1 MRVAI
6 VPVAIL
12 VLVSTAGA
20 DTITM
25 SNGDR
30 LSGVVV
36 TMQQGSLLL
45 KTDYAGEVQVDW
57 SQVQELALDEPL
69 PMRLTGGEE
78 LELDRL
84 PTPEAELAEV
94 AAIAPPP
101 PPPLRWKGRV
111 DFGHAQTG
119 GNRDADLGTLTAF
132 GERKQEGRYR
142 LSLLFDAAQGA
153 SEGEET
159 ANRARLQAKYDRSA
173 GAGAH
178 NYRYYLAGAGYDKVR
193 DLDLRAEVGTGVGR
207 AVIDKPGNLLTAE
220 VGASFVRDEFTDGP
234 TESEA
239 KLRLGE
245 AWRLGLGSRSEL
257 RQSLAVLAAA
267 NELGDLTGEFVL
279 ALTHRLNHRLA
290 LTTKF
295 VNAYD
300 SRPAEG
306 TERADYTLTTQVG
319 FAFGQ

>member
-6 VPVAIL
+6 VHVAML
-12 VLVSTAGA
+12 LLVSTASA

-30 LSGVVV
+30 LSGTVV

-57 SQVQELALDEPL
+57 SQVRELALDEPL
-69 PMRLTGGEE
+69 PVRLAGGAE
-78 LELDRL
+78 LEMDLL
-84 PTPEAELAEV
+84 PAPGAELAEV
-94 AAIAPPP
+94 VAIAPPP
-101 PPPLRWKGRV
+101 PPPVRWQGRL
-111 DFGHAQTG
+111 DFGHAQTS
-119 GNRDADLGTLTAF
+119 GNKDADLGTLTAF
-132 GERKQEGRYR
+132 GERKQEGSFR
-142 LSLLFDAAQGA
+142 LSLLFDAAQGT

-173 GAGAH
+173 SAH
-178 NYRYYLAGAGYDKVR
+178 HYRYYLAGVGYDKVR
-193 DLDLRAEVGTGVGR
+193 DLDLRAEVGTGLGR
-207 AVIDKPGNLLTAE
+207 VLIDKPGNLLTAE

-234 TESEA
+234 TESDA
-239 KLRLGE
+239 KLRLGQ
-245 AWRLGLGSRSEL
+245 AWRLGVGQRSEL
-257 RQSLAVLAAA
+257 LQSLAVLAAA
-267 NELGDLTGEFVL
+267 NELGDLTGELVL
-279 ALTHRLNHRLA
+279 ALTHRLNDRLA

>member
-6 VPVAIL
+6 VPVAIF
-12 VLVSTAGA
+12 VLASTACA

-57 SQVQELALDEPL
+57 SQVQEIALDEPL
-69 PMRLTGGEE
+69 PMILASGQEME
-78 LELDRL
+78 LNRL
-84 PTPEAELAEV
+84 PAPGAELADV

-101 PPPLRWKGRV
+101 PPPVRWKGRV

-119 GNRDADLGTLTAF
+119 GNKDADLGTLTAF
-132 GERKQEGRYR
+132 GERKQEGRFR
-142 LSLLFDAAQGA
+142 LSLLFDAAQGT

-159 ANRARLQAKYDRSA
+159 ANRARLQAKYERSA
-173 GAGAH
+173 SAH
-178 NYRYYLAGAGYDKVR
+178 DYRYYLAGAGYDKVR

-207 AVIDKPGNLLTAE
+207 ALIDKPGNVLTAE

-234 TESEA
+234 TESDA

-279 ALTHRLNHRLA
+279 AFTHRLNDRLA